1 MNKFLFSLTAIPNTS
16 IILNDQYGQIITP
29 ADNGYI
35 GVLKDGTEL
44 NIRLKVEGDHTCYTL
59 DQNNKELRIPKAK
72 NPDGRSYT
80 KKLTV
85 TKGQIARW
93 PSNMVCLEVP
103 GHTYNIGIVN
113 QNGRYFFVIE
123 EYLPSAEN
131 LPEGMVI
138 WFSLLHGIGS
148 VAYKP
153 LFDARIHWKT
163 LRFNQKMGMRV
174 LQSYDLLQFDEKDV
188 VLTNGDTSF
197 RFEIKKA
204 VNLSQPH

>member
-1 MNKFLFSLTAIPNTS
+1 MNKFLFSISAIPNATIS
-16 IILNDQYGQIITP
+16 IFDQYGQIITP

-35 GVLKDGTEL
+35 GVLKDDTEL
-44 NIRLKVEGDHTCYTL
+44 NIHLKVEGDHTCYTL
-59 DQNNKELRIPKAK
+59 DQNNKEVRIPKAVNK
-72 NPDGRSYT
+72 DGSFT

-103 GHTYNIGIVN
+103 GHTYNIGVFN
-113 QNGRYFFVIE
+113 QNGRFFFVIE
-123 EYLPSAEN
+123 EYFSSAEN

-163 LRFNQKMGMRV
+163 LRFNQKMGMRF
-174 LQSYDLLQFDEKDV
+174 LQSYDLLQFDEKD
-188 VLTNGDTSF
+188 LILLDGDTSF
-197 RFEIKKA
+197 RYEIKKA